1 MTHWHVL
8 KMQMQKC
15 QNPKRLLSIIL
26 KLYRLEYGDVYAI
39 FTSLFSSPESS
50 YRGLIYR
57 RLTASPKLLG
67 S

>member
-39 FTSLFSSPESS
+39 FTSLFFHPLNH
-50 YRGLIYR
+50 LIQR
-57 RLTASPKLLG
+57 
-67 S
+67 

>member
-15 QNPKRLLSIIL
+15 HNPKRLLPIIL

-39 FTSLFSSPESS
+39 FTSLLSIPYITFTEV
-50 YRGLIYR
+50 I
-57 RLTASPKLLG
+57 
-67 S
+67 